1 MKVINTQL
9 IFILLVLVLVV
20 RALPAIATD
29 YSGSNFFV
37 RDPIISEGGTH
48 YATSASYQLRATIG
62 GVESIGESTSTTYK
76 VKSGFQYYDDTAPDT
91 SGAVVND
98 GSGADIDEQTSLNT
112 IQANWSG
119 FSDPESGLRTTDPY
133 EYAIRRK
140 SDGYFWSATTSAWQ
154 VGAIWYATSTTAIS
168 VTPVY
173 LRTSETYY
181 VSVRAYN
188 NAGMVSSAVD
198 SDGVKVTP
206 SLSFS
211 LSSTA
216 VNFGTLETVNNFTA
230 TGYTTT
236 TVSTNAYNGY
246 IITAWATSPLT
257 NSGGATIADWGGSN
271 ASPTAWPGNCPVDNQ
286 CGFGYSTNDN
296 NLSGGTADRFTNSG
310 PNYAA
315 FVTNGPGDPVADH
328 TAKVDGSTGAINSEQ
343 FVITYKVSVNAVQ
356 AAGDY
361 KTTIVYVATPQY

>member
-20 RALPAIATD
+20 RALPAVATD

-76 VKSGFQYYDDTAPDT
+76 VKSGFQYYDDTAPDIT
-91 SGAVVND
+91 SAVVND

-140 SDGYFWSATTSAWQ
+140 SDGYFWSSTTSAWQ
-154 VGAIWYATSTTAIS
+154 AGAIWYATSTTAIS

-211 LSSTA
+211 LSSTT
-216 VNFGTLETVNNFTA
+216 VNFGELNSVNNFTA

-246 IITAWATSPLT
+246 IITAWETSLLT
-257 NSGGATIADWGGSN
+257 NGGGDTIANWSGTNS
-271 ASPTAWPGNCPVDNQ
+271 SPTAWSGNCPNNNE
-286 CGFGYSTNDN
+286 CGFGYTTNDSS
-296 NLSGGTADRFTNSG
+296 LSGGSADRFTNGG
-310 PNYAA
+310 PKYAG
-315 FVTNGPGDPVADH
+315 FTTSGPGDPVADH
-328 TAKVDGSTGAINSEQ
+328 TAKVDGSTGEVSGEQ
-343 FVITYKVSVNAVQ
+343 FVITYKVSVNSTQ
-356 AAGDY
+356 AAGTY
-361 KTTIVYVATPQY
+361 NTTIVYVATAQY

>member
-1 MKVINTQL
+1 MFNNFRQL
-9 IFILLVLVLVV
+9 IFLLVSLLLFWQIFP
-20 RALPAIATD
+20 ALATD
-29 YSGSNFFV
+29 YSGNSFFI
-37 RDPIISEGGTH
+37 RDPILSEGGTH

-62 GVESIGESTSTTYK
+62 GVESIGESTSTSYK
-76 VKSGFQYYDDTAPDT
+76 VKSGFQYYDDTPPDT
-91 SGAVVND
+91 TSAVVND

-119 FSDPESGLRTTDPY
+119 FTDPESGLRTTDPY

-140 SDGYFWSATTSAWQ
+140 SDGYFWSSTTSAWQ
-154 VGAIWYATSTTAIS
+154 AGAVWYTTSTTAIS
-168 VTPVY
+168 ITPVY

-198 SDGVKVTP
+198 SDGVKVIP

-216 VNFGTLETVNNFTA
+216 VNFGELNSINNFTA

-246 IITAWATSPLT
+246 IITAWETSLLT
-257 NSGGATIADWGGSN
+257 NASGDTIANWSGTNS
-271 ASPTAWPGNCPVDNQ
+271 APTTWSGNCSNNNE
-286 CGFGYSTNDN
+286 CGFGYTTNDS
-296 NLSGGTADRFTNSG
+296 NLSGGTADRFTNGG
-310 PNYAA
+310 PKYAG
-315 FVTNGPGDPVADH
+315 FTTSGPGDPVADH
-328 TAKVDGSTGAINSEQ
+328 TTKIDGSTGEVSGEQ
-343 FVITYKVSVNAVQ
+343 FVVTYKVSVNSTQ
-356 AAGDY
+356 AAGTY
-361 KTTIVYVATPQY
+361 NTTIVYVATAQY